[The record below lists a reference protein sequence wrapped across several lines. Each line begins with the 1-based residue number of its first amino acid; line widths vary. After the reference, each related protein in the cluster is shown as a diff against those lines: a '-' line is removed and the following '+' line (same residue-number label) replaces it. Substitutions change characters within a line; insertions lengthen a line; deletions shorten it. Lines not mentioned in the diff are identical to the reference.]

1 MYRHHFKKSFGQNFL
16 KHDSTAKRIT
26 QYANPSYKNIIEIGP
41 GQGKLTRNL
50 LETGYNVFSVE
61 IDAFL
66 YQPLETK
73 FEAYNNFS
81 LIRADI
87 LEFNIEDLNLDNYSV
102 IGSLPYN
109 ISKKII
115 EKFLWQENQPKEMI
129 FLIQKEVAD
138 DYVAKPP
145 KATFLSNFASL
156 FGDVEYLD
164 TIKKSEFYPEPKVD
178 GAVLKFS
185 LNKTQPNIALVKF
198 IKNGFRNPRKTVVN
212 TLRSI
217 YKVEKDQIE
226 DFLAKNDLTKT
237 ARASELSIKNW
248 ESIYNKLQI
257 N

>member
-1 MYRHHFKKSFGQNFL
+1 MSKHIFKKYFGQNFL
-16 KHDSTAKRIT
+16 KHDSTAKRIA
-26 QYANPSYKNIIEIGP
+26 QYANPNYKDIIEIGP
-41 GQGKLTRNL
+41 GQGKLTKNL

-87 LEFNIEDLNLDNYSV
+87 LEFNIEDLDLENYSV

-115 EKFLWQENQPKEMI
+115 EKFLWLDNQPKEII

-138 DYVAKPP
+138 DYVANLP

-156 FGDVEYLD
+156 FGEVEYLE
-164 TIKKSEFYPEPKVD
+164 TIKKSEFYPVPKVD

-185 LNKTQPNIALVKF
+185 LNKTKPDDKFIKF

-212 TLRSI
+212 TLGSI
-217 YKVEKDQIE
+217 YHVEKNQIE
-226 DFLAKNDLTKT
+226 EILIKNDLTKA
-237 ARASELSIKNW
+237 ARASELSLEIWK
-248 ESIYNKLQI
+248 KLHKQI
-257 N
+257 